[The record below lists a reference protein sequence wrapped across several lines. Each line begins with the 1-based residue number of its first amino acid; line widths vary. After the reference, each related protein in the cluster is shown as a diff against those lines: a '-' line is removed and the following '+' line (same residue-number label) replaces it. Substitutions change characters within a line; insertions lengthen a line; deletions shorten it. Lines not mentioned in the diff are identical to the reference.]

1 MGYAIY
7 EDDATNRARIHV
19 VTCRHYIKRK
29 PIRLPDNRWHGPF
42 DSLEAAWAKVRSLGS
57 YGSSEGFTSI
67 EGQML
72 RRED

>member
-29 PIRLPDNRWHGPF
+29 PIRLPDNRWHGPL
-42 DSLEAAWAKVRSLGS
+42 DSLEAAWAKVRDTRKPDVG
-57 YGSSEGFTSI
+57 ECKKC
-67 EGQML
+67 L
-72 RRED
+72 R